1 MKRLGA
7 LLMAALALPVVAFA
21 DSKAVHGRWLVA
33 GGNAVVEVRDC
44 GDGTPC
50 GYLDWVDMRQAS
62 SDRDINNP
70 DPELKGRPLIGM
82 PMLWGFREKGSS
94 WGRGRIYDP
103 EEGKTYGSNL
113 KRLDDGNLRVKG
125 CIGPLCKTQIWTP
138 AQANAQPGQGGQ

>member
-1 MKRLGA
+1 MRRLA
-7 LLMAALALPVVAFA
+7 ASLIAALAVPLAAFA
-21 DSKAVHGRWLVA
+21 DSKDVDGRWLVQD
-33 GGNAVVEVRDC
+33 GNAVVEIRDC

-50 GYLDWVDMRQAS
+50 GYLDWVDMSEAS

-70 DPELKGRPLIGM
+70 DPELNGRPLIGM
-82 PMLWGFREKGSS
+82 PMLWGFREKGKS

-138 AQANAQPGQGGQ
+138 APTGNEPGRSG